1 MNRNKVCI
9 TTIVIWSIDYVIIQ
23 IDIINIFIVDVIL
36 SIVRGP
42 NYKILNNVQNYIY

>member
-1 MNRNKVCI
+1 MNRDKVCI

-23 IDIINIFIVDVIL
+23 IYIIDIFIVDIIL

-42 NYKILNNVQNYIY
+42 NYKIKH